1 MLQRAL
7 SDKEKGYGL
16 KLINLSSEAANHLVD
31 VSNGDARVLL
41 NALELAVE
49 STIANQ
55 DSAGNVYQSNTLVW
69 KTAAS
74 GGGSTISW
82 PYGGSIP
89 GGGGYQFITAYLSGY
104 LYGKYERLLPY
115 IFHLCWLSIFFLH
128 FFILNY
134 FLFQSLYISEKINF
148 IIIWLASSSYTL
160 IFIFILQFFYPLK
173 EATRV
178 KVS

>member
-1 MLQRAL
+1 MKKYNFFIISIFVFLFQIFFVDFLTINNIRPNL
-7 SDKEKGYGL
+7 LIIYILYVSIIYGRM
-16 KLINLSSEAANHLVD
+16 
-31 VSNGDARVLL
+31 VSVF
-41 NALELAVE
+41 LAFIIGIVTDLF
-49 STIANQ
+49 S
-55 DSAGNVYQSNTLVW
+55 
-69 KTAAS
+69 AAS
-74 GGGSTISW
+74 YLGLTSLTLS
-82 PYGGSIP
+82 
-89 GGGGYQFITAYLSGY
+89 ITAYLSGY

-173 EATRV
+173 EASRV